1 LVILRKLYIFAII
14 KKIINLNMKKLTA
27 SVLLIVLSSSVA
39 VVNAQQVPN
48 DTIREGN
55 IGEVVITGALG
66 ITKKADAQ
74 TAAVQVISSDQITA
88 ASNPSAIFSLQGKVS
103 GVSIT
108 NTNSSVTGTPK
119 IQIRGMRSLTGNNNA
134 LVVIDNVISSAAALQ
149 QLSPELIE
157 SMNILKGS
165 QAAALYGS
173 DGVNGVVLVNTKK
186 GSKGRMRV
194 TYNGSMDFESVL
206 NTPDRQRNYGQG
218 WYGGKINVENG
229 SWGAAFNGPLGGQTV
244 GYGIPLYD
252 FNGDGHIDVN
262 ANDDAATPDDP
273 AMIQSTY
280 APFGKN
286 NVKDFFKIGTV
297 MQNGVTA
304 NVGDENSYLLMSLDH
319 LQREFVVPDD
329 KVKRLSAFLK
339 AGTKFGK
346 WNFDAI
352 VNYTRQTTNT
362 TDSNLYEDLLQSSVD
377 IPITKYKDY
386 TDNAYAWNIFYQN
399 PYWAIKHQRYNTTT
413 DRLNLIGTVGYKI
426 NKNIDVLYR
435 SNLQYVGSFSNQ
447 WNDGWTSTLVT
458 DAAAINSSYSQSSAS
473 QSKYYGD
480 LLVNFNYDLTDD
492 LNMKLNL
499 GHNFQNFS
507 YNTTSAGGTGL
518 IIPNLYQIWNLSNP
532 TNPYNLDNTR
542 GSYNS
547 QAVFANLDLGFKDY
561 LFLTATA
568 RNEWNSVLPEGE
580 RSYFFP
586 SVGVSFIPTKAFD
599 FGGETLSYLKL
610 YGNISGTA
618 NASSVGNYS
627 IRNYFGLGAGFPF
640 TPSGGL
646 SFLVPTSQTDQNIRP
661 EKVSKK
667 EVGLSFGL
675 FNNRIL
681 LNGAVYQDDTT
692 DMITNRT
699 TSAASGIGSLLTNV
713 GKLRNRGID
722 ADITV
727 TPLKSQDFR
736 WDIGAN
742 FTTYEMEVLD
752 VAPDTDRVAIGGT
765 TLVGIYAIKGMKG
778 LQLMGTDFVR
788 DDQGRVIVDATT
800 GRPSVTSTLQ
810 NLGTVNSKYQWGFN
824 TSINYKGF
832 KLTATADW
840 RIGGKITTEI
850 LQNMAFNGTLPDS
863 GNFDREAGF
872 IMPNSSYLSGGQYV
886 NNTNVFYQIAGGT
899 GNSLYDGVEYY
910 YQQQFGTVGA
920 NQVVSASYFKL
931 REVALSYT
939 FSSDVLGN
947 SGINSLTLGVHAR
960 NPFVKYSDSNK
971 NYVDPESAYTTGN
984 AQGYA
989 TVGQYPSIKSYGF
1002 SVNVNF

>member
-1 LVILRKLYIFAII
+1 
-14 KKIINLNMKKLTA
+14 MKKLTT
-27 SVLLIVLSSSVA
+27 SVLLVVVASSFA
-39 VVNAQQVPN
+39 LMNAQEKKK
-48 DTIREGN
+48 DTILREQS

-74 TAAVQVISSDQITA
+74 TAAVQVISNAQITA

-103 GVSIT
+103 GVSIS

-173 DGVNGVVLVNTKK
+173 DGVNGVVLVTTKK
-186 GSKGRMRV
+186 GAKGRMRV
-194 TYNGSMDFESVL
+194 TYNGSFDFESVL
-206 NTPDRQRNYGQG
+206 NVPDRQRNYGQG
-218 WYGGKINVENG
+218 WYLGKINVENG
-229 SWGAAFNGPLGGQTV
+229 AWGAPFAGTLGGQTV

-262 ANDDAATPDDP
+262 ANDDAATPDDA
-273 AMIQSTY
+273 AMIQSAY
-280 APFGKN
+280 GPFGKN
-286 NVKDFFKIGTV
+286 NVKDFFDVGTV
-297 MQNGVTA
+297 MQNGITV

-362 TDSNLYEDLLQSSVD
+362 TDSGLYEDLLQSSVD
-377 IPITKYKDY
+377 IPITSYKNY

-399 PYWAIKHQRYNTTT
+399 PYWAMKHIRINSTS
-413 DRLNLIGTVGYKI
+413 DRLNLIGTAGYKI

-435 SNLQYVGSFSNQ
+435 SNLNYVGSFGNQ
-447 WNDGWTSTLVT
+447 WNDGWTSTLIT
-458 DAAAINSSYSQSSAS
+458 DAAAVTSSYAQANSSQT
-473 QSKYYGD
+473 KYYGD
-480 LLVNFNYDLTDD
+480 LLINFNYDLTDD

-507 YNTTSAGGTGL
+507 YNTTTAAGSGL
-518 IIPNLYQIWNLSNP
+518 IIPNLYQIWNLANP

-586 SVGVSFIPTKAFD
+586 SVGLSFVPTKAFN

-618 NASSVGNYS
+618 NASSVNQYS
-627 IRNYFGLGAGFPF
+627 VRNYMGLGAGFPF

-646 SFLVPTSQTDQNIRP
+646 SFLVPTSQTDQHIRP

-681 LNGAVYQDDTT
+681 LNGSVYQDDTT

-699 TSAASGIGSLLTNV
+699 TSTTSGISSLLTNV

-727 TPLKSQDFR
+727 TPLKSRDFR

-742 FTTYEMEVLD
+742 FTTYQMEVLE

-765 TLVGIYAIKGMKG
+765 NLVGIYAVKGMKG

-788 DDQGRVIVDATT
+788 DDQGRIIVDATS
-800 GRPSVTSTLQ
+800 GRPTITSTLQ
-810 NLGTVNSKYQWGFN
+810 NLGTVNPRYQFGFN
-824 TSINYKGF
+824 TNINYKGF
-832 KLTATADW
+832 KLSATADW
-840 RIGGKITTEI
+840 RVGGKITTEI

-863 GNFDREAGF
+863 GNFDREKGF

-886 NNTNVFYQIAGGT
+886 ANSDVFYKYPGGT
-899 GNSLYDGVEYY
+899 GNQLYDGVEYY
-910 YQQQFGTVGA
+910 YQNQFGTVGS
-920 NQVVSASYFKL
+920 NQVVSASYFKI

-939 FSSDVLGN
+939 LSSEVLGN
-947 SGINSLTLGVHAR
+947 SGLSSLTIGVHAR
-960 NPFVKYSDSNK
+960 NPFVKYSDNNK
-971 NYVDPESAYTTGN
+971 NFVDPESAYTTGN

-1002 SVNVNF
+1002 SVNANF

>member
-1 LVILRKLYIFAII
+1 
-14 KKIINLNMKKLTA
+14 MKKLTT
-27 SVLLIVLSSSVA
+27 SVLLVVVASSFA
-39 VVNAQQVPN
+39 LVNAQEIKKDSMKEQS
-48 DTIREGN
+48 

-66 ITKKADAQ
+66 ITKKVNAQ
-74 TAAVQVISSDQITA
+74 TAAVQVIGNEQLTA
-88 ASNPSAIFSLQGKVS
+88 ASNPSAILALQGKVS

-134 LVVIDNVISSAAALQ
+134 LVVIDNVISSTAALQ

-157 SMNILKGS
+157 SVNILKGS

-186 GSKGRMRV
+186 GTKGRMRV
-194 TYNGSMDFESVL
+194 TYNGSLDFESVL
-206 NTPDRQRNYGQG
+206 NVPERQRNYGQG
-218 WYGGKINVENG
+218 WYGGKVNVENG
-229 SWGAAFNGPLGGQTV
+229 SWGAAFNSPLGGQTV
-244 GYGIPLYD
+244 PYGIPLYD
-252 FNGDGHIDVN
+252 VDGDGHIEVN
-262 ANDDAATPDDP
+262 VNDNTPGADDASSI
-273 AMIQSTY
+273 MSTY
-280 APFGKN
+280 APFGKD
-286 NVKDFFKIGTV
+286 NVKDFFNVGTV
-297 MQNGVTA
+297 YQNGVTA

-319 LQREFVVPDD
+319 MQREFVVPDD

-362 TDSNLYEDLLQSSVD
+362 TDSNLYEDLLHSSTD
-377 IPITKYKDY
+377 IPITAWKNY
-386 TDNAYAWNIFYQN
+386 TDNAYAWNIYYQN
-399 PYWAIKHQRYNTTT
+399 PYWIMKHVRLNNTT
-413 DRLNLIGTVGYKI
+413 DRVNLIGTVGYKI

-435 SNLQYVGSFSNQ
+435 ANLQYAGSFSNQ
-447 WNDGWTSTLVT
+447 WNDGWTSALVT
-458 DAAAINSSYSQSSAS
+458 DAAAITSSYGQSNAS
-473 QSKYYGD
+473 QTKYYGD

-492 LNMKLNL
+492 LNMKLNV

-507 YNTTSAGGTGL
+507 YNTTSAGGTGI
-518 IIPNLYQIWNLSNP
+518 IIPNLYQVWNLANP
-532 TNPYNLDNTR
+532 TNPYNLNNTR
-542 GSYNS
+542 GSDNS

-561 LFLTATA
+561 LFLTGTA
-568 RNEWNSVLPEGE
+568 RNEWNSVLPDGE

-599 FGGETLSYLKL
+599 FGGDTLSYLKL

-618 NASSVGNYS
+618 NASSVGRYS
-627 IRNYFGLGAGFPF
+627 VRNYFGLGAGFPF
-640 TPSGGL
+640 TSTGGL
-646 SFLVPTSQTDQNIRP
+646 SFLSPTSQTDSNIRP

-667 EVGLSFGL
+667 EVGLSLGL
-675 FNNRIL
+675 FNNRVL
-681 LNGAVYQDDTT
+681 LNGSVYQDDTT
-692 DMITNRT
+692 DMITNRS
-699 TSAASGIGSLLTNV
+699 TSIASGISGLLMNI

-722 ADITV
+722 ADINV
-727 TPLKSQDFR
+727 TALKAKDFK

-742 FTTYEMEVLD
+742 FTTYQMEVLE
-752 VAPDTDRVAIGGT
+752 VAPDTDRVAIAGT
-765 TLVGIYAIKGMKG
+765 TLVGIYAVKGMKG

-810 NLGTVNSKYQWGFN
+810 NLGTVNPKYQFGFN
-824 TSINYKGF
+824 TSVNYKGF

-840 RIGGKITTEI
+840 RIGGKMTTEI

-872 IMPNSSYLSGGQYV
+872 IMPNSSYLVGGQYV
-886 NNTNVFYQIAGGT
+886 ANNDVFYQYASGGT
-899 GNSLYDGVEYY
+899 GNTLYDGVEYY
-910 YQQQFGTVGA
+910 YQSQFGTVGS
-920 NQVVSASYFKL
+920 NQVIGASFFKL

-939 FSSDVLGN
+939 FGSDVMGT
-947 SGINSLTLGVHAR
+947 SGINSLTVGVHAR
-960 NPFVKYSDSNK
+960 NPFVKYSDSNR
-971 NYVDPESAYTTGN
+971 NFVDPETASSTGN
-984 AQGYA
+984 GQGYA
-989 TVGQYPSIKSYGF
+989 DVGQYPSIKSYGF